1 MYAAT
6 TLAIGA
12 KMAKSWSL
20 LAAGLLLD
28 PRQRGDR
35 RLAGTGTSTQHL
47 QNPRIQRQRWLISL
61 PLQPVL
67 IHHLPQPSYGAEK
80 SAFAQYTSTRA
91 SATPPWKPAQET
103 GGSGRSTCSD
113 TASTA
118 ETSASSA
125 MLSRAAANAVADSG
139 EHLPELEAQLQKFG
153 RGIGDVAEHGSGCRL
168 APPRM
173 PLQRGGNKPPPA
185 TRQGEHQQGGF
196 SLSGALRWRWAGG
209 RPASGLD
216 PWPA

>member
-1 MYAAT
+1 MQRSVLKLCTITSNSTGSSAVYAAA
-6 TLAIGA
+6 TLSIGA
-12 KMAKSWSL
+12 KTAKRGSL
-20 LAAGLLLD
+20 LAAVLLLN

-35 RLAGTGTSTQHL
+35 RLARTGASRQHL
-47 QNPRIQRQRWLISL
+47 QDPRIQRQRRLSNL
-61 PLQPVL
+61 PIQPVL

-139 EHLPELEAQLQKFG
+139 EHLPELEAQLQKIG

-173 PLQRGGNKPPPA
+173 PLQRGGNKAP
-185 TRQGEHQQGGF
+185 TSHQ
-196 SLSGALRWRWAGG
+196 AG
-209 RPASGLD
+209 
-216 PWPA
+216 